1 MESKVIPLSDKGW
14 ILKLPTERKNKVMH
28 SMLKQGN
35 FGIFVEFAKLIVSEP
50 ERRGGISKEDVNSL
64 YAEYYPGETLDL

>member
-14 ILKLPTERKNKVMH
+14 ILKLPT
-28 SMLKQGN
+28 
-35 FGIFVEFAKLIVSEP
+35 